1 MSDLVLGFILGVV
14 LTVIGSVLLSMY
26 RGLVD
31 EVFELRKKRDSLV
44 TDIDEYNRFVEWKR
58 ENNEC

>member
-1 MSDLVLGFILGVV
+1 MSDLVLGVIVGVV

-31 EVFELRKKRDSLV
+31 EVFELRKKRKSLIM
-44 TDIDEYNRFVEWKR
+44 DIDEYNKFVEWKR
-58 ENNEC
+58 ENNER